1 MAHNFAPVQLSEREG
16 QSQQETFRG
25 PEFQEELE
33 SSRRLSADPLQ
44 GILDAIQPLET
55 LREGDLQRS
64 SRNLRDQF
72 RLTGGR
78 KSSSFGRRA
87 GELAGQFQTRNAAA
101 RSSDI
106 ARFLGPLLQ
115 AQQGRLSVAGQP
127 LSRGS
132 GSSRSSTFG
141 FDEAALQRE
150 RLDAEREFE
159 TGRNFTSASI
169 ATAGNQTDANI
180 AGARIRAGSRTPPS
194 PTRAGVVTGPRRLTL
209 NRDIENLI
217 NENPGGL
224 FDRGSGSVGPTNF
237 APQTPSNQIFFN
249 PGTNQASTNPISG
262 GFNSFPQSG
271 VDTDFGGF
279 DDFEFDF

>member
-1 MAHNFAPVQLSEREG
+1 MAHNFAPVQLSEREE
-16 QSQQETFRG
+16 QSQNETFRG
-25 PEFQEELE
+25 PAFQQELE
-33 SSRRLSADPLQ
+33 SSRRLSADPLD
-44 GILDAIQPLET
+44 GILEAIQPLEA
-55 LREGDLQRS
+55 LRAGDLSRS
-64 SRNLRDQF
+64 QRNLRDQF

-87 GELAGQFQTRNAAA
+87 GEIAGQFQTRNAAA

-106 ARFLGPLLQ
+106 AKFLGPLLQ
-115 AQQGRLSVAGQP
+115 AQQSRLAVAGQP

-132 GSSRSSTFG
+132 SRSRSGTFG

-150 RLDAEREFE
+150 RLDAQREFE
-159 TGRNFTSASI
+159 TGRNFTNASI
-169 ATAGNQTDANI
+169 ATAGNQTRANI
-180 AGARIRAGSRTPPS
+180 AGAGLRSAARTPPS
-194 PTRAGVVTGPRRLTL
+194 PTRTGETPDSRRRTL

-217 NENPGGL
+217 NQNPGGL
-224 FDRGSGSVGPTNF
+224 FDRGSAPTGPTNF

-279 DDFEFDF
+279 DDFQFDF